1 MYDMKNKK
9 NSKKDIYIYYIFR
22 TAEIFIYTF
31 VHNIKIMQETKL
43 QTKNSAILCEKHMI
57 YRIIQATICYIIE

>member
-22 TAEIFIYTF
+22 TAEFFIYTF
-31 VHNIKIMQETKL
+31 VHNIKIM
-43 QTKNSAILCEKHMI
+43 
-57 YRIIQATICYIIE
+57 